1 MNKKILIT
9 KSGYRELKNELD
21 DLIRNKRREVAERL
35 REAKDFGDLTENSEY
50 EDAKNEQAFIEG
62 RILQI
67 NETLSKAEIVLERHN
82 AKYVKIGSFVTL
94 KNINSNEVVKYKL
107 VSSIESNPLNNKI
120 SYESPLGTS
129 IINKKVGSTVKVE
142 VPAGVIRYEILDI
155 D

>member
-9 KSGYRELKNELD
+9 KSGYRELKNELE

-67 NETLSKAEIVLERHN
+67 NETLSKAEIVSERHN

-107 VSSIESNPLNNKI
+107 VSSIESDPLNNKI

>member
-67 NETLSKAEIVLERHN
+67 NETLSKAEIVSERHN

>member
-107 VSSIESNPLNNKI
+107 VSSIESDPLNNKI

>member
-9 KSGYRELKNELD
+9 KSGYRELKNEHE

-67 NETLSKAEIVLERHN
+67 NETLSKAEIVSERHN

-107 VSSIESNPLNNKI
+107 VSSIESDPLNNKI

>member
-9 KSGYRELKNELD
+9 KSGYRELKNELE

>member
-9 KSGYRELKNELD
+9 RSGYKDLKNELD

-35 REAKDFGDLTENSEY
+35 KEAKDFGDLTENSQY
-50 EDAKNEQAFIEG
+50 EDAKNEQAFVEG

-67 NETLSKAEIVLERHN
+67 NDILSKAEIVLERHN
-82 AKYVKIGSFVTL
+82 ARSVKIGSSVTL
-94 KNINSNEVVKYKL
+94 KNINSNETVRYRL
-107 VSSIESNPLNNKI
+107 VSSVESDPLNNKI

-129 IINKKVGSTVKVE
+129 IIDKKVGSTVKVE
-142 VPAGVIRYEILDI
+142 VPAGVIKYEILDI

>member
-9 KSGYRELKNELD
+9 RSGYKDLKNELD

-35 REAKDFGDLTENSEY
+35 KEAKDFGDLTENSEY
-50 EDAKNEQAFIEG
+50 EDAKNEQAFVEG

-67 NETLSKAEIVLERHN
+67 NDILSKAEIVLERHN
-82 AKYVKIGSFVTL
+82 ARSVKIGSSVTL
-94 KNINSNEVVKYKL
+94 KNINSNETVRYRL
-107 VSSIESNPLNNKI
+107 VSSVESDPLNNKI

-129 IINKKVGSTVKVE
+129 IIDKKVGSTVKVE
-142 VPAGVIRYEILDI
+142 VPAGVIKYEILDI

>member
-9 KSGYRELKNELD
+9 KSGYRELKNELE

-35 REAKDFGDLTENSEY
+35 KEAKDFGDLNENSEY
-50 EDAKNEQAFIEG
+50 DDAKNEQAFIEG

-67 NETLSKAEIVLERHN
+67 NETLSKAEIASERHN

-94 KNINSNEVVKYKL
+94 KKINSNEVVKYKL
-107 VSSIESNPLNNKI
+107 VSSIESDPLNNKI

>member
-1 MNKKILIT
+1 MNRKILIT
-9 KSGYRELKNELD
+9 KSGYKDLKNELE

-35 REAKDFGDLTENSEY
+35 KEAKDFGDLTENSEY

-67 NETLSKAEIVLERHN
+67 NEILSKAEIVSERHN
-82 AKYVKIGSFVTL
+82 TKSVKIGSFVTL

-107 VSSIESNPLNNKI
+107 VSSIESDPLNNKI

-129 IINKKVGSTVKVE
+129 IINMKVGSTVKVE
-142 VPAGVIRYEILDI
+142 VPAGVIKYEILDI

>member
-9 KSGYRELKNELD
+9 RSGYKDLKSELD

-35 REAKDFGDLTENSEY
+35 KEAKDFGDLTENSEY

-67 NETLSKAEIVLERHN
+67 NDILSKAEIVSERHN
-82 AKYVKIGSFVTL
+82 AKSVKIGSSVTL
-94 KNINSNEVVKYKL
+94 KNISSNETVKYRL
-107 VSSIESNPLNNKI
+107 VSSIESDPLNDKI
-120 SYESPLGTS
+120 SYESPLGIS
-129 IINKKVGSTVKVE
+129 IINKKIGETVKVE
-142 VPAGVIRYEILDI
+142 VPAGVIKYEILDI